1 MQSGDRR
8 ASGVMGLVG
17 PGLLAPGVAAVDSLE
32 PTAIVG
38 SPWLRAVVVF
48 VLVVPFGAGMLV
60 RYRGVVDRGL
70 DASTESPAV
79 SVVYGVLA
87 HIGILFAAGVFSTQL
102 ANAGLDQQTLAVGST
117 LVLGAV
123 LLTLGGLGFAVLGTW
138 LVDLRG
144 EGKRWHGL
152 VAVSALG
159 AGGWLL
165 PTLAGLAVWT
175 LLVSVGIG
183 GATRKWIHAER
194 SVEAEL
200 EE

>member
-1 MQSGDRR
+1 MQSGERR

-17 PGLLAPGVAAVDSLE
+17 PGLLAPGVAAVDSLD
-32 PTAIVG
+32 PSSVAGT
-38 SPWLRAVVVF
+38 PWLRAVVAF
-48 VLVVPFGAGMLV
+48 VLVVPFGAGMLI

-70 DASTESPAV
+70 GASTESPAV

-87 HIGILFAAGVFSTQL
+87 HLGILFAAGVFSTQL
-102 ANAGLDQQTLAVGST
+102 ANAGIDLQTLRIGSSV
-117 LVLGAV
+117 VLGTV
-123 LLTLGGLGFAVLGTW
+123 LLALGGLGFAVLGSW
-138 LVDLRG
+138 LVELRG
-144 EGKRWHGL
+144 DGKHWHGL
-152 VAVSALG
+152 VATSALG

-165 PTLAGLAVWT
+165 PVPAGAAVWM
-175 LLVSVGIG
+175 LLVSLGIG

>member
-1 MQSGDRR
+1 MQSGDWRV
-8 ASGVMGLVG
+8 SGVLGFVW
-17 PGLLAPGVAAVDSLE
+17 PGLLVPGVAAVDSLD
-32 PTAIVG
+32 PSAVAGT
-38 SPWLRAVVVF
+38 PWLRAVVVF
-48 VLVVPFGAGMLV
+48 VLVVPFGVGVLD

-70 DASTESPAV
+70 DASSESPAV
-79 SVVYGVLA
+79 SVVYGLLA

-102 ANAGLDQQTLAVGST
+102 ASAGLDQQTLAAGST

-123 LLTLGGLGFAVLGTW
+123 LLTLGGLGFAVLGSW
-138 LVDLRG
+138 LVDIRG

-194 SVEAEL
+194 SVKAEI
-200 EE
+200 ED